1 MTIVALVVVLLAL
14 GFAVAGL
21 RGAIWV
27 PARTIDTENILHAL
41 DLPPKANV
49 VEFGSGDGRNLALIH
64 KSHPGAKLT
73 GIEINP
79 VMWIFSWLRSGRFAR
94 IILADGW
101 RQNLSGYDVIIT
113 FLMPKFMADFEKKM
127 IRELKPGSL
136 VISYTFELPNLTPIL
151 KQNNYFVYKI
161 DT

>member
-1 MTIVALVVVLLAL
+1 MIILVLVIALVAL

-27 PARTIDTENILHAL
+27 PARTNDTESILRAI
-41 DLPPKANV
+41 DLPPQAKV

-64 KSHPGAKLT
+64 KNRPDAYLA

-79 VMWIFSWLRSGRFAR
+79 VMWLFSWLRSGRFAR

-101 RQNLSGYDVIIT
+101 RQDLSDYDVVIT

-127 IRELKPGSL
+127 INELKPGSI

-151 KQNNYFVYKI
+151 RQNNYFVYRL
-161 DT
+161 D

>member
-27 PARTIDTENILHAL
+27 PARTIDTENILQSL
-41 DLPPKANV
+41 DLPPKSNIA
-49 VEFGSGDGRNLALIH
+49 EFGSGDGRNLALIH

-94 IILADGW
+94 IILVETE
-101 RQNLSGYDVIIT
+101 LST
-113 FLMPKFMADFEKKM
+113 
-127 IRELKPGSL
+127 
-136 VISYTFELPNLTPIL
+136 
-151 KQNNYFVYKI
+151 
-161 DT
+161 